1 MNEHV
6 DYKVKEA
13 HAGTKFLWWCAGAD
27 KKILEY
33 SSYSDH
39 VKYVGIGGVVLA
51 TGVMAALSM
60 GFAMHT
66 IFADVNP
73 STGKMEGNWFITIP
87 IALAW
92 AVIIFNLDRFIVSS
106 TGKGDGTENIKGKEF
121 LNAIPRL
128 AMAVLLGLTIS
139 APLETYIFQKEI
151 QREWNDT
158 KKELAQKRIFETK
171 YQMQTSGSVLKAKE
185 QFKLD
190 SSILAEKDK
199 VAAEKVMVIE
209 DIQIGRNGQKRCVQG
224 ANCSQHKDLYN
235 ERDQAKAAAEEAQKT
250 FLASKLNV
258 INAEQADIK
267 VLEDEAKKI
276 EAMDA
281 GFLDQ
286 IMMLEKLSSQEKA
299 IPQYDP
305 ATLKPLEDKPKT
317 VVYASAA
324 APIWLVRILFML
336 IEIAP
341 VLFKLMLIKSP
352 YDYMGE
358 NVNQILEA
366 KQGISLEH
374 VPDQNDKI
382 NKLKVNFNPKRII
395 SIVEH
400 QNKKEEE
407 NAKEAITQFAEKERQ
422 DIIKNPESFIKPDEP
437 TA

>member
-6 DYKVKEA
+6 DYDAKKSDVVKR
-13 HAGTKFLWWCAGAD
+13 FLWWCAGAD
-27 KKILEY
+27 KRILTY

-51 TGVMAALSM
+51 TGFMAALSM

-66 IFADVNP
+66 IFSDVDPN
-73 STGKMEGNWFITIP
+73 TGERVGNWFITIP
-87 IALAW
+87 IALVW
-92 AVIIFNLDRFIVSS
+92 ALIVFNLDRFIVSS
-106 TGKGDGTENIKGKEF
+106 TGKGDGESKISIPEWGSA
-121 LNAIPRL
+121 LPRL
-128 AMAVLLGLTIS
+128 FMAVLLGLTIS

-158 KKELAQKRIFETK
+158 KKELAQKRIFESK

-190 SSILAEKDK
+190 SSRLAEKDK
-199 VAAEKVMVIE
+199 VYAEKVAVIE
-209 DIQIGRNGQKRCVQG
+209 NILSGLNGFDKCTAGENCGRHREYYKQR
-224 ANCSQHKDLYN
+224 DLALQ
-235 ERDQAKAAAEEAQKT
+235 ERDEAEKT
-250 FLASKLNV
+250 FMASKVNV

-267 VLEDEAKKI
+267 VLEEEAKKI

-286 IMMLEKLSSQEKA
+286 IMMLEKLSSQEKE

-305 ATLKPLEDKPKT
+305 VTLKPLEDKPKT
-317 VVYASAA
+317 VVYASAFW
-324 APIWLVRILFML
+324 PIWLVRMLFMI
-336 IEIAP
+336 IEILP
-341 VLFKLMLIKSP
+341 VILKLMLVKSP
-352 YDYMGE
+352 YNYMEE
-358 NVNQILEA
+358 NVHQILEA

-374 VPDQNDKI
+374 IPDQNDKI
-382 NKLKVNFNPKRII
+382 NKLKVNFNPRRII

-400 QNKKEEE
+400 QNKKEED

-422 DIIKNPESFIKPDEP
+422 EILKDPESFIKPDEP
-437 TA
+437 TV